1 MTLGLLLA
9 GHSEASVL
17 ADLAVFAEDLGFT
30 HVCVADERFYRDVYS
45 LLTVMALR
53 TRKVT
58 LGPCVTDPYSRHPA
72 LTAAAIYTL
81 DEISGGR
88 AMLGFGAGISGFTEM
103 GVLRPKPV
111 RAIREAIELIRA
123 LASGDEVNYDGEIIK
138 FSAGRLSFK
147 PARATLP
154 VWVASNGPLG
164 QRMGAET
171 SDAVMMESCGN
182 RIEAEAFRRH
192 VDKAA
197 GPGRHVQCIV
207 RLNLSISDD
216 RAAALEALRLRTAR
230 SIGSGRTNFYT
241 MAAQGLELPEQARAK
256 VADIPYNAGAAPFA
270 VIKDAV
276 TDDMVRAV
284 ALAGTPQDIHDQLC
298 TLFDAGMDGVVVSTN
313 PAPGHTV
320 QSTLERFVRQAW
332 QPAQARRSGAAR

>member
-1 MTLGLLLA
+1 MTLGLLIA
-9 GHSEASVL
+9 GHSEASAL
-17 ADLAVFAEDLGFT
+17 ADLAVFVEDLGFT
-30 HVCVADERFYRDVYS
+30 HVCVADERFYREVYS
-45 LLTVMALR
+45 LLTVMAMR
-53 TRKVT
+53 TRTIT

-88 AMLGFGAGISGFTEM
+88 AMLGLGAGISGFAEM
-103 GVLRPKPV
+103 GLPRPKPI
-111 RAIREAIELIRA
+111 RAMREAIELIRA
-123 LASGDEVNYDGEIIK
+123 LASGGEVNYDGEVIK
-138 FSAGRLSFK
+138 FTAGRLSFK
-147 PARATLP
+147 PSRADLP
-154 VWVASNGPLG
+154 VWVASNGPVG

-182 RIEAEAFRRH
+182 ATEAQAFRRH
-192 VDKAA
+192 VDNAA
-197 GPGRHVQCIV
+197 GPGRHVQCIA

-241 MAAQGLELPEQARAK
+241 LAAQGLELPEAARAK
-256 VADIPYNAGAAPFA
+256 VADIPYNAGAPPFA
-270 VIKDAV
+270 VIKDLV

-284 ALAGTPQDIHDQLC
+284 ALAGTPQDIRDQLAL
-298 TLFDAGMDGVVVSTN
+298 LFEAGIDGVVVSAN

-320 QSTLERFVRQAW
+320 QSTLERFFKEAW
-332 QPAQARRSGAAR
+332 LPAQAARGVAA

>member
-1 MTLGLLLA
+1 VTLGLLIA

-17 ADLAVFAEDLGFT
+17 GDLALYAEELGFT
-30 HVCVADERFYRDVYS
+30 HVCVADERFYREVYS
-45 LLTVMALR
+45 LLTVMAMR
-53 TRKVT
+53 TRRIT

-81 DEISGGR
+81 DELSGGR
-88 AMLGFGAGISGFTEM
+88 AMLGMGAGISGFSEM
-103 GVLRPKPV
+103 CVPRPKPI
-111 RAIREAIELIRA
+111 RAILEAIELIRA
-123 LASGDEVNYDGEIIK
+123 LASGEEVNYDGEIIK
-138 FSAGRLSFK
+138 FAAGRLSFK
-147 PARATLP
+147 PGRTRLP

-197 GPGRHVQCIV
+197 GPDRHVECIA

-230 SIGSGRTNFYT
+230 GIGSGRTHFYT
-241 MAAQGLELPEQARAK
+241 LAAQGLELPEETRAK
-256 VADIPYNAGAAPFA
+256 VANIPYNAGAAPFS
-270 VIKDAV
+270 VIKDCI

-284 ALAGTPQDIHDQLC
+284 ALAGTPKDIEDQLC
-298 TLFDAGMDGVVVSTN
+298 TLFEAGIDGVVVSAN

-320 QSTLERFVRQAW
+320 QSTLERFIKQAW
-332 QPAQARRSGAAR
+332 QPAQARRAGVAA